1 MSSINKIHAVD
12 HVFDYIPVVSTFTN
26 AGILL
31 LKLAMKVNLV
41 ANPMGPGLWG
51 DLKIHA
57 VEKSALDA
65 FMTMIPIF
73 NIFYTFADNFTLA
86 NLFNIMNTPYD
97 YLMRIIA
104 GSEIDKIQCHLVR
117 YPMKAHELTEYLGQA
132 NYSSKPEV
140 VLFLLNHCEW
150 SCDQIVDSL
159 TTAVRETSITNMNLC
174 LDRWGQF
181 SGSELSQD
189 SLEKLQRVM
198 IYLFKEVDNEE
209 SFKLGLRVLEKLP
222 QLEETD
228 QLQELMRS
236 IAQTKPNLF
245 AQLNDKIRRS

>member
-86 NLFNIMNTPYD
+86 NLLNIMNTPYD
-97 YLMRIIA
+97 YLKRIIVR
-104 GSEIDKIQCHLVR
+104 SEIDKIKCHLVR

-132 NYSSKPEV
+132 NCSSKPEV
-140 VLFLLNHCEW
+140 VSFFLDYCKW
-150 SCDQIVDSL
+150 TRDQIVDGL
-159 TTAVRETSITNMNLC
+159 TTWVSAKSIRNMNLC

-189 SLEKLQRVM
+189 SLKKLQRVM
-198 IYLFKEVDNEE
+198 IYLFKEVDNED
-209 SFKLGLRVLEKLP
+209 SFKLGNRIFGMLP

-228 QLQELMRS
+228 QLQEFMRS
-236 IAQTKPNLF
+236 IAQTKPHLF
-245 AQLNDKIRRS
+245 AQLNSRIRRS